1 MNAGNVRTFFMLCMV
16 IVVAAAVGL
25 ALVFPA
31 QAGGIALGVVTG
43 LTVGIAGTV
52 LLVDVINRGR
62 TP

>member
-1 MNAGNVRTFFMLCMV
+1 MNTNNIRTLFMFAMV
-16 IVVAAAVGL
+16 IVVAAAVVL

-31 QAGGIALGVVTG
+31 QAGGIALGVGAG

-52 LLVDVINRGR
+52 LLVDAINRGR

>member
-16 IVVAAAVGL
+16 IVVAAAVVL